1 MYLLDYGQWL
11 QACPTKTPQITYK
24 IQKMSSIT
32 KFSFSKTKFSKIL
45 DPSFSLLASTMV
57 AIWYVP
63 YMY

>member
-1 MYLLDYGQWL
+1 MYLEDYGQLL
-11 QACPTKTPQITYK
+11 QPCPSKTPQITYK

-45 DPSFSLLASTMV
+45 DPSFSLASTMV